1 MPYTRAQMEN
11 SMTNLH
17 STTGHVPNISAL
29 LSAYAAQHR
38 GCAGDADPAA
48 PAGVAY
54 NECAAGYIESVGGFA
69 PVGQVLSAEILG
81 TCPPPSYSFTAQGLA
96 AAAGNAVVQR
106 ANCAP
111 QGGTVAFENPSFHG
125 ATTGGVC
132 ETPPLYRLP

>member
-1 MPYTRAQMEN
+1 
-11 SMTNLH
+11 MTNLH

-38 GCAGDADPAA
+38 GCAGD
-48 PAGVAY
+48 V
-54 NECAAGYIESVGGFA
+54 A
-69 PVGQVLSAEILG
+69 PVGQVHSAEILG
-81 TCPPPSYSFTAQGLA
+81 TYHPPSYSVAQQGLA

-111 QGGTVAFENPSFHG
+111 QGGTVAFEKPSIHG

-132 ETPPLYRLP
+132 ETPPLYRVT